1 MERSEYKGRKF
12 FVAYREQ
19 DRSFR
24 IETPDGHF
32 TLDKKTTPRSAQ
44 LQADYLKQ
52 KHEQS
57 TQRRQ
62 GDEQTAL

>member
-24 IETPDGHF
+24 VDTPEGYF
-32 TLDKKTTPRSAQ
+32 IFDKKTTPRSAQ

-52 KHEQS
+52 KYERS
-57 TQRRQ
+57 TQRGE
-62 GDEQTAL
+62 GDK